1 MVSVCGVNPVVSIF
15 WVINRNQYGIDSAEK
30 GLTLFMNFLNI
41 EWKMNIPNALS
52 LFRMALL
59 PVFVILYLYSADY
72 GSLIYW
78 AFGILILS
86 GLTDSIDGIIARRFN
101 QITDLGKLL
110 DPMADKLTQITVV
123 ICLALRHK
131 EVIYLLVICLV
142 KELCQALGGLILLR
156 HGMKIQG
163 ARWFGKISTFTFYG
177 VMLMIVGWPEMPR
190 GLLIAL
196 VVFGFTD
203 AFCVY

>member
-110 DPMADKLTQITVV
+110 DPMADKLTQLRLLSVWRSDIKRLFT
-123 ICLALRHK
+123 CL
-131 EVIYLLVICLV
+131 
-142 KELCQALGGLILLR
+142 
-156 HGMKIQG
+156 
-163 ARWFGKISTFTFYG
+163 
-177 VMLMIVGWPEMPR
+177 
-190 GLLIAL
+190 
-196 VVFGFTD
+196 
-203 AFCVY
+203 